1 MTAVRKKL
9 LAILLGMVTL
19 LAGIGMLV
27 SCKATKADDLKV
39 TFMVEDDES
48 SEWMQTAEYTAE
60 NGEVELPSVSRRYY
74 TFANW
79 YENKEFSGDPFT
91 GQNVTKSTTVYARFI
106 PVEVEVHING
116 ANQGTQKLVDVAK
129 GRYTYNPG
137 EGAGTG
143 LLVHERQLHHQM
155 G

>member
-60 NGEVELPSVSRRYY
+60 NGEVELPSVSQ
-74 TFANW
+74 AVLH
-79 YENKEFSGDPFT
+79 PLQT
-91 GQNVTKSTTVYARFI
+91 GMKTKNFRAI
-106 PVEVEVHING
+106 PSR
-116 ANQGTQKLVDVAK
+116 
-129 GRYTYNPG
+129 GRT
-137 EGAGTG
+137 
-143 LLVHERQLHHQM
+143 
-155 G
+155 

>member
-1 MTAVRKKL
+1 
-9 LAILLGMVTL
+9 MVTL

-79 YENKEFSGDPFT
+79 YENKEFSGAPFT
-91 GQNVTKSTTVYARFI
+91 GKNVTKSLTVYARFI
-106 PVEVEVHING
+106 PVEVNVHING
-116 ANQGTQKLVDVAK
+116 VSSFRSIKLNLRKYKIVLIHII
-129 GRYTYNPG
+129 TI
-137 EGAGTG
+137 
-143 LLVHERQLHHQM
+143 LLSGVKLFL
-155 G
+155 